1 MITAALLGNPN
12 VGKTSLFNI
21 LTGSNQYVGNW
32 AGVTVE
38 KKEGYLDNSVKIVDL
53 PGIYA
58 MDTFSN
64 EEKVSRN
71 FLLNEDTDV
80 IINIVDAS
88 NLDRNLY
95 LTTQLKSFN
104 KPIILV
110 LNMIDVADSKG
121 IKIDYS
127 ILSKQLNV
135 TVIPIVASKG
145 IGIDHLKK
153 MLLDGHFLSQYD
165 DNDFQF
171 QDEKETYAFINKV
184 LNKCFTSTSNNY
196 VSPTDKIDKIVLNKF
211 LAYPIF
217 FAILILIFKFT
228 FSWVGQPLSDELDT
242 ILNSNLVP
250 FLENILS
257 STSPWFKSLLVG
269 GVLGGVG
276 SVVVFLP
283 IIMAL
288 FLGISVLEDSGYMAR
303 AAFIMDKLMR
313 KMGLSGKAFIPL
325 VMSFGCSVPG
335 IMSARTLESEK
346 DRKLT
351 ALLVPLMSCNAR
363 LPIYA
368 VFASAFF
375 PAKQAGIIMSL
386 YLLGIII
393 SFIIGLL
400 FKNTLFKKDEEPFII
415 ELPEYKLPEFR
426 NVVLHTW
433 DKGKGFL
440 KKAGTIIFSMS
451 ILIWFLSNFN
461 IYGMTDINSSILS
474 YIGKCISI
482 IFKPL
487 GFGDWQSSVSLLTG
501 LMAKEAVIGTMGVIY
516 GGDLKLSLLH
526 HFTPISA
533 YAFLVFVLLYTPCIS
548 AVGAM
553 KKEYG
558 KNMAIFSVVYQFS
571 LAWLVSFIVFRL
583 GSLILYGGNYMLIE
597 ILVTIVLV
605 AFASHILYKNIK
617 KKSSGGC
624 DCSSCSSHCGN
635 YKK

>member
-38 KKEGYLDNSVKIVDL
+38 KKEGFLDNSLKIVDL

-64 EEKVSRN
+64 EEKVSRE
-71 FLLNEDTDV
+71 FLLNGDADV

-110 LNMIDVADSKG
+110 LNMVDVADSKG
-121 IKIDYS
+121 INIDYS
-127 ILSKQLNV
+127 TLSKELNV

-153 MLLDGHFLSQYD
+153 MLLDGHFLSQLT

-171 QDEKETYAFINKV
+171 QDEKETYAFINGI
-184 LNKCFTSTSNNY
+184 LSKCFTMTSNNY

-250 FLENILS
+250 FLENVLS

-269 GVLGGVG
+269 GILGGVG
-276 SVVVFLP
+276 SVVIFLP
-283 IIMAL
+283 VIMAL
-288 FLGISVLEDSGYMAR
+288 FLGISILEDSGYMAR

-375 PAKQAGIIMSL
+375 PAKQTGIIMSL

-400 FKNTLFKKDEEPFII
+400 FKNTLFKKEEEPFII

-426 NVVLHTW
+426 NVILHTW

-461 IYGMTDINSSILS
+461 IYGMTDINNSILS

-583 GSLILYGGNYMLIE
+583 GSLI
-597 ILVTIVLV
+597 
-605 AFASHILYKNIK
+605 F
-617 KKSSGGC
+617 
-624 DCSSCSSHCGN
+624 
-635 YKK
+635 